1 VQEQVH
7 QAPTKRIF
15 NRFERIN
22 STKFKEVSGMSLD
35 QKPWSEEEHET
46 VQRIRKRVIEVV
58 GRNMEL
64 YGVTLSTGHLYG
76 LLFFADKPMT
86 LDEMGREMQMSK
98 TSMSTGV
105 RTLLDLKMV
114 NKVWEKGSRKDLYEV
129 EYDWYQTFT
138 DYFANEWRKA
148 VESNLQVMRRA
159 VKEIERLLS
168 QPDVSA
174 FTADVLQKDL
184 EKIRQA
190 EKYYR
195 WLDRLIDVMEDGEI
209 FDLVPKEV

>member
-1 VQEQVH
+1 
-7 QAPTKRIF
+7 
-15 NRFERIN
+15 
-22 STKFKEVSGMSLD
+22 MSLD
-35 QKPWSEEEHET
+35 QKLWSEEEHDT

-148 VESNLQVMRRA
+148 VESNLQVMKRA
-159 VKEIERLLS
+159 IKEIERLLE
-168 QPDVSA
+168 QPEISE
-174 FTADVLQKDL
+174 FTANVLGKDL

-209 FDLVPKEV
+209 FDLVPREV